1 MNLFYNLNNNSFLT
15 RLKNTSV
22 STNYISI
29 KPFSTTPSRLSNNE
43 NDTNQ
48 DWPVI
53 QSIEEPQE
61 ITNSVPAQETQ
72 SQSEDSE
79 ERESDSTDKD
89 SESPGLEGIALQ
101 FKEASDED
109 RQRKIQQIMS
119 NTEEEITEYIDDRLE
134 DRKTVRRDE
143 REEFDISTI
152 YEIDSIRETTLYEI
166 NYVRAEDDRNSDT
179 DNSSDSGL
187 NPPEDDNIHNI
198 TRNLISQFNHMV
210 DEKVQDYEK
219 IVDAPSENSDS
230 SPGEENPEDSEMQ
243 DYESDSPE
251 KTGGKRLRDD
261 ESMEDRP
268 TKKIKEESS
277 SESDNL
283 SPLDYVL
290 DKQQSEMMDV
300 TDDIE

>member
-1 MNLFYNLNNNSFLT
+1 
-15 RLKNTSV
+15 
-22 STNYISI
+22 
-29 KPFSTTPSRLSNNE
+29 
-43 NDTNQ
+43 
-48 DWPVI
+48 
-53 QSIEEPQE
+53 
-61 ITNSVPAQETQ
+61 VPAQETQ